1 MVTRRQLCGQNNM
14 KIGIY
19 PGTFDPITLGHLDI
33 IKRAIKLFDKV
44 VVAVVEESRKNP
56 IFNTIERKELIIES
70 TKGID
75 NVDVAS
81 FKGLL
86 VKYAEEINA
95 ISIIRGLRVLSDFE
109 DEFKMALMNR
119 SLNDNVVTMFLMPH
133 EKYTHLSSS
142 IIREVSKLNGDVSN
156 LVPEIVKN
164 ALDEKFNQ

>member
-1 MVTRRQLCGQNNM
+1 M

-33 IKRAIKLFDKV
+33 IKRANKLFDKV
-44 VVAVVEESRKNP
+44 IIAVAEDSSKNP
-56 IFNTIERKELIIES
+56 IFNINERKELIRNS
-70 TKGID
+70 LGGMN
-75 NVDVAS
+75 NVEVDS

-86 VKYAEEINA
+86 VQYADKMEA

-119 SLNDNVVTMFLMPH
+119 SLNDKVVTMFLMPH

-142 IIREVSKLNGDVSN
+142 IIREVAKLKGDVSN
-156 LVPEIVKN
+156 LVPTIVKN
-164 ALDEKFNQ
+164 ALDEKFD

>member
-1 MVTRRQLCGQNNM
+1 M

-33 IKRAIKLFDKV
+33 IKRANKLFDKLIIA
-44 VVAVVEESRKNP
+44 VAEDSRKNP
-56 IFNTIERKELIIES
+56 IFNTNERKDLILDSIANM
-70 TKGID
+70 D
-75 NVDVAS
+75 NVEVDS

-86 VKYAEEINA
+86 VKYADQIGA

-119 SLNDNVVTMFLMPH
+119 SLNDNIVTMFLMPH

-142 IIREVSKLNGDVSN
+142 IIREVSKLQGDVSS
-156 LVPEIVKN
+156 LVPESVKN

>member
-1 MVTRRQLCGQNNM
+1 M

-33 IKRAIKLFDKV
+33 IKRAKKLFDKV
-44 VVAVVEESRKNP
+44 IIAVAEDSRKNP
-56 IFNTIERKELIIES
+56 IFNTNERKDLILDSIVNM
-70 TKGID
+70 D
-75 NVDVAS
+75 NVEVDS

-86 VKYAEEINA
+86 VKYADQIGA

-119 SLNDNVVTMFLMPH
+119 SLNDNIVTMFLMPH

-142 IIREVSKLNGDVSN
+142 IIREVAKLQGDVSN

>member
-1 MVTRRQLCGQNNM
+1 M

-33 IKRAIKLFDKV
+33 IKRANKLFDKV
-44 VVAVVEESRKNP
+44 IVSIAEDSRKNT
-56 IFNTIERKELIIES
+56 IFTIVERKKFIFETTKNLENIEVS
-70 TKGID
+70 
-75 NVDVAS
+75 S

-86 VKYAEEINA
+86 VKYAQNLEA

-119 SLNDNVVTMFLMPH
+119 SLNENIVTMFLMPH

-142 IIREVSKLNGDVSN
+142 IIREVAKLNGDVSN
-156 LVPEIVKN
+156 LVPRIVKV
-164 ALDEKFNQ
+164 ALDKKFNE

>member
-1 MVTRRQLCGQNNM
+1 M

-33 IKRAIKLFDKV
+33 IKRANKLFDKLIIA
-44 VVAVVEESRKNP
+44 VAEDSRKNP
-56 IFNTIERKELIIES
+56 IFNTNERKDLILDSIANM
-70 TKGID
+70 D
-75 NVDVAS
+75 NVEVDS

-86 VKYAEEINA
+86 VKYADQIGA

-119 SLNDNVVTMFLMPH
+119 SLNDNIVTMFLMPH

-142 IIREVSKLNGDVSN
+142 IIREVAKLQGDVSN

>member
-1 MVTRRQLCGQNNM
+1 MGILKLQYGKNNM

-33 IKRAIKLFDKV
+33 IKRANKLFDKV
-44 VVAVVEESRKNP
+44 IIAVAEDSSKNP
-56 IFNTIERKELIIES
+56 IFNINERKELIRNS
-70 TKGID
+70 LGGMN
-75 NVDVAS
+75 NVEVDS

-86 VKYAEEINA
+86 VQYADKMEA

-119 SLNDNVVTMFLMPH
+119 SLNDKVVTMFLMPH

-142 IIREVSKLNGDVSN
+142 IIREVAKLKGDVSN
-156 LVPEIVKN
+156 LVPTIVKN
-164 ALDEKFNQ
+164 ALDEKFD

>member
-1 MVTRRQLCGQNNM
+1 M

-33 IKRAIKLFDKV
+33 IKRAKKLFDKV
-44 VVAVVEESRKNP
+44 IIAVAEDSRKNP
-56 IFNTIERKELIIES
+56 IFNINERKDLILDSIENM
-70 TKGID
+70 D
-75 NVDVAS
+75 NVEVDS

-86 VKYAEEINA
+86 VKYADQIGA

-119 SLNDNVVTMFLMPH
+119 SLNDNIVTMFLMPH

-142 IIREVSKLNGDVSN
+142 IIREVAKLQGDVSN